1 MKKTVERI
9 KGSKITPW
17 VVGGVLI
24 AWAAYTVYLAGTSR
38 VLGRAELEY
47 RRKVDT
53 YVGAVKRQELQLA
66 LNLRIR
72 ETLVKELAGHKADAD
87 QARREAL
94 NLRGQLTAAK
104 KAIAEKRGN
113 IRLVDAFVL
122 AEKSLNQR
130 EMEADALR
138 KALGAAEGVS
148 ATYASDA
155 QALRAEIST
164 YQQRVQACED
174 YARRLDRE
182 WRTKKVKRGLVV
194 FGAGVLVGIVGLKI
208 L

>member
-1 MKKTVERI
+1 MKKVADRI
-9 KGSKITPW
+9 KGSRWTPW
-17 VVGGVLI
+17 AVGVVLV
-24 AWAAYTVYLAGTSR
+24 AWAAYTVYLVGTSR

-53 YVGAVKRQELQLA
+53 YVGAVKKQELQLA
-66 LNLRIR
+66 LDLQIR

-87 QARREAL
+87 QARKEADR
-94 NLRGQLTAAK
+94 LRGQLTAAQS
-104 KAIAEKRGN
+104 AAAEKRGDMGR
-113 IRLVDAFVL
+113 IDAFVL
-122 AEKSLNQR
+122 CEKSLNQR
-130 EMEADALR
+130 EMEAESLR
-138 KALGAAEGVS
+138 KALISSEGVS

-164 YQQRVQACED
+164 YQQRVQACEE

-182 WRTKKVKRGLVV
+182 WRAKKVKRGIVV
-194 FGAGVLVGIVGLKI
+194 FGLGVLVGIVVPKI

>member
-9 KGSKITPW
+9 RKSKITPW
-17 VVGGVLI
+17 VVVGVLI

-47 RRKVDT
+47 RRKIDT
-53 YVGAVKRQELQLA
+53 YVGAVKKQELQLA
-66 LNLRIR
+66 LNLRVR
-72 ETLVKELAGHKADAD
+72 ETLAKELAGHKADAD
-87 QARREAL
+87 QARKEADG
-94 NLRGQLTAAK
+94 LRTRLAAAERSAAK
-104 KAIAEKRGN
+104 TRGDMGR
-113 IRLVDAFVL
+113 IDAFVL
-122 AEKSLNQR
+122 AGKALDQR
-130 EMEADALR
+130 EMEAEALR
-138 KALGAAEGVS
+138 KALVASEGVS

-182 WRTKKVKRGLVV
+182 WRAKKVKRGIVV

>member
-1 MKKTVERI
+1 MKKAVERI
-9 KGSKITPW
+9 RKSKITPW
-17 VVGGVLI
+17 VVVGVLI

-47 RRKVDT
+47 RRKIDT
-53 YVGAVKRQELQLA
+53 YVGAVKKQELQLA
-66 LNLRIR
+66 LNLRVR
-72 ETLVKELAGHKADAD
+72 ETLAKELAGHKADAD
-87 QARREAL
+87 QARKEADG
-94 NLRGQLTAAK
+94 LRTRLAAAERSAAK
-104 KAIAEKRGN
+104 TRGDMGR
-113 IRLVDAFVL
+113 IDAFVL
-122 AEKSLNQR
+122 AGKALDQR
-130 EMEADALR
+130 EMEAEALR
-138 KALGAAEGVS
+138 KALVASEGVS

-182 WRTKKVKRGLVV
+182 WRAKKVKRGIVV

>member
-1 MKKTVERI
+1 MKKIIEKI
-9 KGSKITPW
+9 KSSKYTPW
-17 VVGGVLI
+17 VIGAVLVL
-24 AWAAYTVYLAGTSR
+24 WAGYTVYVTRSSR
-38 VLGRAELEY
+38 ILGQAELEY

-53 YVGAVKRQELQLA
+53 FAAEIKRQELQLA
-66 LNLRIR
+66 LNLRVR
-72 ETLVKELAGHKADAD
+72 ETLTKEMTEYKADAD
-87 QARREAL
+87 QARKEADG
-94 NLRGQLTAAK
+94 LRTRLAAAERSAAK
-104 KAIAEKRGN
+104 TRGDMGR
-113 IRLVDAFVL
+113 IDAFVL
-122 AEKSLNQR
+122 AGKALDQR
-130 EMEADALR
+130 EMEAEALR
-138 KALGAAEGVS
+138 KALVASEGVS

-182 WRTKKVKRGLVV
+182 WRAKKVKRGIVV

>member
-1 MKKTVERI
+1 MKKVADRI
-9 KGSKITPW
+9 KGSRWTPW
-17 VVGGVLI
+17 AVGVVLV
-24 AWAAYTVYLAGTSR
+24 AWAAYTVYLVGTSR

-53 YVGAVKRQELQLA
+53 YVGAVKKQELQLA
-66 LNLRIR
+66 LDLQIR

-87 QARREAL
+87 QARKEADR
-94 NLRGQLTAAK
+94 LRGQLTAAQS
-104 KAIAEKRGN
+104 AAAEKRGDMGR
-113 IRLVDAFVL
+113 IDAFVL
-122 AEKSLNQR
+122 CEKSLNQR
-130 EMEADALR
+130 EMEAESLR
-138 KALGAAEGVS
+138 KALISSEGVS

-164 YQQRVQACED
+164 YQQRVQACEE

-182 WRTKKVKRGLVV
+182 WRAKKVKRGIVV
-194 FGAGVLVGIVGLKI
+194 FGLGVLVGIVGPKI